1 MIRNLYLTII
11 LFLFAVAESF
21 AIGPADIKKDSNYI
35 WCEGIGCDT
44 NSADSLAVD
53 KLSSRLAATVRL
65 PYSKDVN
72 EAIMRTYIGEI
83 KKISEFSVV
92 STKKATSVLRYIPR
106 SSVEE
111 IFAGRRARIAE
122 MKNIARKAEDK
133 AQIDVALRYWS
144 WVSVLAQS
152 VPDADAALIAEAK
165 AKRLAILGGLD
176 VKFDC
181 QNVVNKQVVELTF
194 TYKGSPVRN
203 VDYRFFDGHNWSG
216 IMSAK
221 DGKGFIEVAPYSRLA
236 DYRIMYES
244 DPAHLQHIY
253 REVKAVELAL
263 GKGSSVSASTSSSA
277 SRSTS
282 DVAQKSHPS
291 PASARPVGVDTNQF
305 VRVQKIDL
313 EELKKKVM
321 DVMSRK
327 KFQSDED
334 SLPVSLSPV
343 LFDST
348 YRAVVSKVCDA
359 VNSKDFTSIRP
370 LFTEEGYDVFLR
382 LIGYGD
388 VNVLGSDRLVFYA
401 LGNEVWCRGVPM
413 AFSFKGNT
421 RRFVEDV
428 VFTFNG
434 ESLISNL
441 SFSLGRT
448 ASKDISGH
456 ENWPE
461 EARLILIDFLEVY
474 KTAYALKR
482 IDYISSIFDDDALI
496 ITGRVLR
503 NAGGFNEFGNNQYV
517 KLTRQNKE
525 TYIKN
530 LSKVFAANEYI
541 NIQFSDCEVMKLGNS
556 GQLYGIKIRQEYFS
570 ASYSDTGYLF
580 VLVDLTDFKNPTIHV
595 RTWQDSPDKEFGI
608 IGPYHF

>member
-1 MIRNLYLTII
+1 M
-11 LFLFAVAESF
+11 FAAAEAF
-21 AIGPADIKKDSNYI
+21 AGGPADIKKDANYI
-35 WCEGIGCDT
+35 WSEGVGSDT

-53 KLSSRLAATVRL
+53 GLSVRLASIVHL
-65 PYSKDVN
+65 PYGKDIN
-72 EAIMRTYIGEI
+72 EAIIRTYSEDI
-83 KKISEFSVV
+83 KKASEFSVV
-92 STKKATSVLRYIPR
+92 STKKQTSVLRYISR
-106 SSVEE
+106 SAVNE
-111 IFAGRRARIAE
+111 IFANRRARIAE
-122 MKNIARKAEDK
+122 MKNIAQKAESK

-144 WVSVLAQS
+144 WVAILTQS
-152 VPDADAALIAEAK
+152 LPDADAALIAEAK
-165 AKRLAILGGLD
+165 SRRLGILGGLD

-194 TYKGSPVRN
+194 TYRGTPVRN
-203 VDYRFFDGHNWSG
+203 VDYRFFDGHRWSG

-221 DGKGFIEVAPYSRLA
+221 DGKGFIEVAPYSRLS

-263 GKGSSVSASTSSSA
+263 GKTAA
-277 SRSTS
+277 
-282 DVAQKSHPS
+282 
-291 PASARPVGVDTNQF
+291 ASAPNTTPKPTHTAAPATHSRPVGLDTNQF

-313 EELKKKVM
+313 EELKKKVL
-321 DVMSRK
+321 DVMSQK
-327 KFQSDED
+327 KFQESVD
-334 SLPVSLSPV
+334 SSGVSLSPV

-348 YRAVVSKVCDA
+348 YRAVITKVCEA
-359 VNSKDFTSIRP
+359 IYTKDFSSIRP
-370 LFTEEGYDVFLR
+370 LFTPDGYDVFTR
-382 LIGYGD
+382 LIAYG
-388 VNVLGSDRLVFYA
+388 NASVLASDKLAFYA
-401 LGNEVWCRGVPM
+401 LGNEVWCRSVPM

-428 VFTFNG
+428 VFTFDDK
-434 ESLISNL
+434 SLISNL
-441 SFSLGRT
+441 SFSLGHT

-496 ITGRVLR
+496 VTGRVLK

-541 NIQFSDCEVMKLGNS
+541 NIQFSDCDVMKLGNS

-580 VLVDLTDFKNPTIHV
+580 VLVDLTDFKKPIIHV

>member
-1 MIRNLYLTII
+1 MSFMFVTI
-11 LFLFAVAESF
+11 ESF
-21 AIGPADIKKDSNYI
+21 AGGPADIKKDSNYI
-35 WCEGIGCDT
+35 WCEGVGNDT
-44 NSADSLAVD
+44 NSADSLALD
-53 KLSSRLAATVRL
+53 KLSSRLAATVHL
-65 PYSKDVN
+65 PYGKDVN
-72 EAIMRTYIGEI
+72 EAIMRTYIGDI

-106 SSVEE
+106 SAVNE
-111 IFAGRRARIAE
+111 IFAVRRARIAE
-122 MKNIARKAEDK
+122 MKDIAQKAETK

-165 AKRLAILGGLD
+165 AKRLGILGGLD
-176 VKFDC
+176 VKFNC
-181 QNVVNKQVVELTF
+181 QNVVNKQVIELTF
-194 TYKGSPVRN
+194 TYKGAPVRN
-203 VDYRFFDGHNWSG
+203 VDYRFFDGHAWSG

-221 DGKGFIEVAPYSRLA
+221 DGKGFIEVSPYSRLA
-236 DYRIMYES
+236 DFRIMYES

-263 GKGSSVSASTSSSA
+263 GKTVPTPKTSSDATSKSRTNPSA
-277 SRSTS
+277 LT
-282 DVAQKSHPS
+282 
-291 PASARPVGVDTNQF
+291 SARSVGIDTAQF

-313 EELKKKVM
+313 EELKKKVL
-321 DVMSRK
+321 DVMSQK
-327 KFQSDED
+327 KFQSKED
-334 SLPVSLSPV
+334 SLAVSLSPV

-348 YRAVVSKVCDA
+348 YRAAISRVCDA
-359 VNSKDFTSIRP
+359 INSKDFTSIRP
-370 LFTEEGYDVFLR
+370 LFTEDGYDVFMR
-382 LIGYGD
+382 LIAYG
-388 VNVLGSDRLVFYA
+388 NASVLDNDRLAFYA
-401 LGNEVWCRGVPM
+401 LGSEVWCRSVPM
-413 AFSFKGNT
+413 AFSFTGNT

-428 VFTFNG
+428 VFTFDDK
-434 ESLISNL
+434 SLISNL

-448 ASKDISGH
+448 ASKDISAH

-496 ITGRVLR
+496 ITGRILK

-530 LSKVFAANEYI
+530 LSRVFAANEYI

-580 VLVDLTDFKNPTIHV
+580 VLVDLTDFKKPLIHV

>member
-1 MIRNLYLTII
+1 MIRKLRLAII
-11 LFLFAVAESF
+11 SLLFAVSEAF
-21 AIGPADIKKDSNYI
+21 AGGPADIKKDSNYI
-35 WCEGIGCDT
+35 WCEGIGSDT
-44 NSADSLAVD
+44 NSADSLAID
-53 KLSSRLAATVRL
+53 KLSSRIASMAHLT
-65 PYSKDVN
+65 YSKEVN
-72 EAIMRTYIGEI
+72 EAIMRTYIGDI

-92 STKKATSVLRYIPR
+92 STKKETSVLRYIPR
-106 SSVEE
+106 SAVNE

-122 MKNIARKAEDK
+122 MKNIAQKAEAK

-144 WVSVLAQS
+144 WVSILAQS

-165 AKRLAILGGLD
+165 SKRLAILGGLD

-181 QNVVNKQVVELTF
+181 QNEANKQVVELTF
-194 TYKGSPVRN
+194 TYKGAPVRN
-203 VDYRFFDGHNWSG
+203 VDYRFFNGHSWSG

-221 DGKGFIEVAPYSRLA
+221 DGKGFIEVSPDSRLA

-263 GKGSSVSASTSSSA
+263 GKTASVPKPSTN
-277 SRSTS
+277 
-282 DVAQKSHPS
+282 VAQKSNTA
-291 PASARPVGVDTNQF
+291 PASTRPTGIDTSQF
-305 VRVQKIDL
+305 IRVQKIDL
-313 EELKKKVM
+313 EELKKKVLG
-321 DVMSRK
+321 VMSQK
-327 KFQSDED
+327 KFQDSED
-334 SLPVSLSPV
+334 SLPVTLSPV

-348 YRAVVSKVCDA
+348 YRAAISKVCDA
-359 VNSKDFTSIRP
+359 VNSQDFKSIRP
-370 LFTEEGYDVFLR
+370 LFTDDGYDVFTR
-382 LIGYGD
+382 LIAYG
-388 VNVLGSDRLVFYA
+388 NVSILNSDKLAFYA
-401 LGNEVWCRGVPM
+401 LGDEVWCRGVPM
-413 AFSFKGNT
+413 AFSFKGNS

-428 VFTFNG
+428 VFTFDSK
-434 ESLISNL
+434 SLISNL

-496 ITGRVLR
+496 ITGRVLK

-530 LSKVFAANEYI
+530 LSKVFSANEYI

-580 VLVDLTDFKNPTIHV
+580 VLVDLTDFKNPVIHV